1 MRKRLLLLA
10 FLALLAGLW
19 WYLDLGRYASLGAL
33 AEHLET
39 LRALIDRNFAL
50 AAGVYFVVYIL
61 VLIPSL
67 PGALVL
73 TVAGGVLF
81 GFWPALLL
89 VSFASSIGSLL
100 AMLFART
107 LLRDWVQRRF
117 ADVIG
122 PINRGLER
130 EGALYL
136 FSLRLVPL
144 FPLFAINLVFGLT
157 RFPALRFYWV
167 SQLGMLPV
175 TAVYINAAAQVAQIE
190 QFDAAGVLSW
200 EIIASLALLA
210 VFPFVIR
217 RALGALRTRRALRG
231 ARRPRR
237 FDYNLV
243 VIGAGSAGLVS
254 ALVGAAVRAKVLLVE
269 RNRMGGDCLWTGC
282 VPSKSILAAAAV
294 AHTVHRA
301 RDFGVHAGAP
311 EVRFDE
317 VMARVRAA
325 IEHIAPHDSPER
337 FTELGV
343 DCRSGSAEVI
353 SPWEVRIGDQVF
365 SARRIIVATGGAP
378 NVPDIAGLDEVPH
391 VTSDTFW
398 SLRELPAR
406 LLVLGA
412 GPIGCELAQACAR
425 LGSEVHVVGRGERL
439 VAELEEEAAAHLH
452 QGLEADGVSLTLGAE
467 VTRLRSTAEG
477 GVAEIASL
485 DGSAVREQGFD
496 LLLLA
501 AGRSAVLDGLD
512 ALNLETEA
520 DGSLSVDAHLRTSCP
535 TVYACGD
542 AVGPHRFTHAASHQ
556 AWHASVNALFD
567 PVAFKVDH
575 SLIPRCVYTDPEVAS
590 LGLSP
595 DAADPERCDVT
606 RYSLEGLDR
615 YVAENINTGY
625 LRIVTAKGGDRIL
638 GVTIVGA
645 HAGEL
650 LGLFALAM
658 RHKLGLS
665 KILSTVL
672 PYPTGNEAVKL
683 AAGQWRRGQTSERT
697 LTWAERIMRWRR

>member
-1 MRKRLLLLA
+1 M
-10 FLALLAGLW
+10 
-19 WYLDLGRYASLGAL
+19 
-33 AEHLET
+33 
-39 LRALIDRNFAL
+39 
-50 AAGVYFVVYIL
+50 
-61 VLIPSL
+61 
-67 PGALVL
+67 
-73 TVAGGVLF
+73 
-81 GFWPALLL
+81 
-89 VSFASSIGSLL
+89 
-100 AMLFART
+100 
-107 LLRDWVQRRF
+107 
-117 ADVIG
+117 
-122 PINRGLER
+122 
-130 EGALYL
+130 
-136 FSLRLVPL
+136 
-144 FPLFAINLVFGLT
+144 FGLT

-175 TAVYINAAAQVAQIE
+175 TALYINAAAQVAQIE
-190 QFDAAGVLSW
+190 QFDLAGVLGW
-200 EIIASLALLA
+200 EIIASLVLLA
-210 VFPFVIR
+210 VFPFAVR
-217 RALGALRTRRALRG
+217 RALDAVRTRRALGG

-237 FDYNLV
+237 YDYNLI
-243 VIGAGSAGLVS
+243 VIGAGSAGLVA
-254 ALVGAAVRAKVLLVE
+254 ALVGAAVRARVLLVE
-269 RNRMGGDCLWTGC
+269 RGRMGGDCLWTGC

-317 VMARVRAA
+317 VMARVHAA
-325 IEHIAPHDSPER
+325 IGHIAPHDSPER

-353 SPWEVRIGDQVF
+353 SPWAVRVGDEVF
-365 SARRIIVATGGAP
+365 STRRIIVATGGAP
-378 NVPDIAGLDEVPH
+378 NVPDIPGLDGVPH

-398 SLRELPAR
+398 SLQELPRR

-425 LGSEVHVVGRGERL
+425 LGSEVHIVGRDARL
-439 VAELEEEAAAHLH
+439 VPGLEEEAAAHLR
-452 QGLEADGVSLTLGAE
+452 QGLERDGVSLTLAAE
-467 VTRLRSTAEG
+467 VARLRPSAGG
-477 GVAEIASL
+477 GVAEIASR
-485 DGSAVREQGFD
+485 DGDGAPVREQPFD

-501 AGRSAVLDGLD
+501 SGRRAVLDGLD
-512 ALNLETEA
+512 ALDLDTEP

-575 SLIPRCVYTDPEVAS
+575 SLIPRCIYTDPEIAG

-595 DAADPERCDVT
+595 DAADPERCDIT

-625 LRIVTAKGGDRIL
+625 LRIVTAKGSDRIL

-658 RHKLGLS
+658 RHKLGLG

-683 AAGQWRRGQTSERT
+683 AAGQWRRGQTGERT
-697 LTWAERIMRWRR
+697 LAWAERIMRWRR